1 MKFIHF
7 PEYENFGFVLN
18 EISSSSIST
27 DNESYP
33 DEQTTFKLEN
43 ILEVKWNSNSFVK
56 SRQQTSRCSS
66 SKANKGFSSS
76 QDPSNTYTVSC
87 KYSNNM
93 YGHSPQEFITR
104 LKTEFYND
112 EDDSLIENI

>member
-33 DEQTTFKLEN
+33 DNQTTFKLEN
-43 ILEVKWNSNSFVK
+43 ILEVKWSSNSLVK
-56 SRQQTSRCSS
+56 SRQPMSRSS
-66 SKANKGFSSS
+66 SKAKDFSSS
-76 QDPSNTYTVSC
+76 QDPLTTYTVSC

-93 YGHSPQEFITR
+93 YGHSPQEFIR

-112 EDDSLIENI
+112 EDDNLIVENI

>member
-1 MKFIHF
+1 MRFIHF

-27 DNESYP
+27 DNDSYP
-33 DEQTTFKLEN
+33 DDQTTFKLEN

-56 SRQQTSRCSS
+56 FKQQKSRSS
-66 SKANKGFSSS
+66 SRAKDFSPS
-76 QDPSNTYTVSC
+76 QDPPTTYTVSC

-93 YGHSPQEFITR
+93 YGHSPQEFIR
-104 LKTEFYND
+104 LKTDFYND